1 MTTNRQTRSDFFTKY
16 KSKKNLEINEVWRL
30 REILNNKYQGD
41 ILILLINK
49 MLYFNNTNKLLN
61 NDGEFYKPREEMK
74 MDIGIAPDTITNN
87 LKKLQKA
94 GWLVFENKPIE
105 NNKFRWSLHFLLNT
119 EKIENEILE
128 NGEVNLNDKYWELRG
143 DYTPNNKTKSDKKA
157 NPIIKPVVNSKEKP
171 TDEIVGL
178 NTVESIEEPTKEI
191 KPLKSSLKRSE
202 DIKRELDEKLD
213 NRAKARA
220 KAKAI
225 IANKTNP
232 KIKDYLDKLKLTNYD
247 IHFLL
252 SKDYLDGSNKE
263 LDDKKKILNLMV
275 DNLIEVH
282 I

>member
-128 NGEVNLNDKYWELRG
+128 NGEVNLNNKYWELRG

-157 NPIIKPVVNSKEKP
+157 NPIKPVVKSKEKP
-171 TDEIVGL
+171 TEQNVED
-178 NTVESIEEPTKEI
+178 NTVELIEEPTEEI
-191 KPLKSSLKRSE
+191 KPLKEPLKRPE
-202 DIKRELDEKLD
+202 DIRQGLDEKLD
-213 NRAKARA
+213 NRA

-232 KIKDYLDKLKLTNYD
+232 KINDYLDKLKLTNYD

-252 SKDYLDGSNKE
+252 SSDYVDGSDGE
-263 LDDKKKILNLMV
+263 LDDKKRILNLIV
-275 DNLIEVH
+275 DNLVKVH

>member
-143 DYTPNNKTKSDKKA
+143 DYTPNNKTKSDKKT
-157 NPIIKPVVNSKEKP
+157 NPIKPITKP
-171 TDEIVGL
+171 TDELVGL
-178 NTVESIEEPTKEI
+178 NTVESIQESTKEI
-191 KPLKSSLKRSE
+191 KPIKTSIKRSE
-202 DIKRELDEKLD
+202 DIRDLDENLD
-213 NRAKARA
+213 NRA

-225 IANKTNP
+225 IANKNNP
-232 KIKDYLDKLKLTNYD
+232 KINDYLEKLKLTNYD
-247 IHFLL
+247 IMFLL
-252 SKDYLDGSNKE
+252 SDGYTDGSNKD
-263 LDDKKKILNLMV
+263 LDDKKRILNLV
-275 DNLIEVH
+275 ANNLIEV
-282 I
+282 

>member
-49 MLYFNNTNKLLN
+49 MLYYNNTNKLLN

-94 GWLVFENKPIE
+94 GWLVFENKPIK
-105 NNKFRWSLHFLLNT
+105 NNKFKWSLHFLLDT

-128 NGEVNLNDKYWELRG
+128 NGEVNLNDKYWELRR

-157 NPIIKPVVNSKEKP
+157 NPIKRVVKP
-171 TDEIVGL
+171 TE
-178 NTVESIEEPTKEI
+178 NKE
-191 KPLKSSLKRSE
+191 PLKEPLNSYE
-202 DIKRELDEKLD
+202 DIQELDETLY
-213 NRAKARA
+213 NRAKA
-220 KAKAI
+220 KSI
-225 IANKTNP
+225 IANKNNP
-232 KIKDYLDKLKLTNYD
+232 NIKDYLDKLKLTNYD
-247 IHFLL
+247 IHYLL
-252 SKDYLDGSNKE
+252 SSDYVDGSDKD
-263 LDDKKKILNLMV
+263 LDDKKRILNLV
-275 DNLIEVH
+275 ADNLIEVH

>member
-30 REILNNKYQGD
+30 REVLNNKYQGD

-105 NNKFRWSLHFLLNT
+105 NNKFRWSLHFILNT

-143 DYTPNNKTKSDKKA
+143 DYTPNNKTKSDKKV
-157 NPIIKPVVNSKEKP
+157 NPIKPITKTPATTIDEPISYSDMDRAIELKKGRDTIPEVKEALEAFK
-171 TDEIVGL
+171 
-178 NTVESIEEPTKEI
+178 
-191 KPLKSSLKRSE
+191 
-202 DIKRELDEKLD
+202 
-213 NRAKARA
+213 
-220 KAKAI
+220 
-225 IANKTNP
+225 IA
-232 KIKDYLDKLKLTNYD
+232 NYD
-247 IHFLL
+247 ISMVYGNNYVKGECKEYDH
-252 SKDYLDGSNKE
+252 KREVLDVVYDEYIIHN
-263 LDDKKKILNLMV
+263 KILS
-275 DNLIEVH
+275 
-282 I
+282 